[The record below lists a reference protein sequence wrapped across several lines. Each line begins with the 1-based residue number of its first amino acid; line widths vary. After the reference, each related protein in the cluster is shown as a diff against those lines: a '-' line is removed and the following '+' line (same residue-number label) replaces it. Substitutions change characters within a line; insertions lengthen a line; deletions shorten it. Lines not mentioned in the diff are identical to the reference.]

1 MSHNHQATPSQ
12 LMSVIQTQTAI
23 AKLGLD
29 LNAVM
34 TLVAEQAQ
42 QITNAKGAVVELDE
56 DGDMVYRAVS
66 GGAAHL
72 LGLRLYTSI
81 YGTTFIS
88 LFSGFLMRS
97 KRPER

>member
-42 QITNAKGAVVELDE
+42 QITNAKEQIDWNLAKARAATASKNPRVKTPVLPVIKSIAAVPNCWNRPL
-56 DGDMVYRAVS
+56 VY
-66 GGAAHL
+66 
-72 LGLRLYTSI
+72 I
-81 YGTTFIS
+81 
-88 LFSGFLMRS
+88 
-97 KRPER
+97 

>member
-1 MSHNHQATPSQ
+1 MSKPIEPTPSQ

-34 TLVAEQAQ
+34 TVVAEQAQ
-42 QITNAKGAVVELDE
+42 AITHAKGAVVELAE

-66 GGAAHL
+66 NGASHL
-72 LGLRLYTSI
+72 LITLTCS
-81 YGTTFIS
+81 
-88 LFSGFLMRS
+88 
-97 KRPER
+97 E